1 MNKLIITENGIE
13 LMTKLIEGTTN
24 IRFTKVCSSAHDYSG
39 DDVSKLVELNDIKQT
54 IGISDIEKIND
65 DTVEINVHFSNKEL
79 ESGYFIKAVGLFCV
93 DNKGNEILFGV
104 SVETEHPD
112 FVPVFNGRTP
122 SGVEYTFNIV
132 IGNAENVIVYADP
145 EATVTRAEFNKLK
158 LQKMDKVNPE
168 GEGSFSM
175 GRKAGSEI
183 GTCSSVCGIEGE
195 ASSVAS
201 HAGGYNT
208 IASGVNARSYG
219 NNTIASGAN
228 SRAEGNNTTA
238 SGSGAHADGML
249 TKAIGHNSHASGLCT
264 IARRNCETVIGKY
277 NVDYQTPEDEDEN
290 PETALL
296 FAVGNGNGEGE
307 RSNAFEVR
315 EDGGARVGGALQ
327 VDGGINIDGNVTV
340 NGGAIDAA
348 TVNGHTVNAN
358 VPSNAKFTDT
368 VYTHP
373 TTAGHK
379 HIPAGGSSGQF
390 LKWLSNGTAQWANV
404 PSTDVSGKMDKN
416 NPTGT
421 GYMTIGSRESGS
433 TVGSNSI
440 VMGLYCEAQGL
451 ISYAEGRE
459 AVASAYCTHA
469 EGRATTASGEN
480 SHAEGYRTITS
491 GVNSHTEGYETTAS
505 SGNAHAEGSSTTAS
519 EYASHAEG
527 YYTTASGTASHA
539 EGLST
544 VASGANSH
552 TEGQYT
558 TASDYSTHAGGRG
571 CHAKGAYSFTHGDY
585 NISNYR
591 QVVIGAYNTEL
602 GTQTD
607 AGNQAFIIGAGNFN
621 SASAPTDLDPYA
633 YRSYAT
639 LKNCFRIEYS
649 GNVYSNGT
657 YHSTGADYAE
667 YIKPWADG
675 NPDHE
680 DRVGYLVTIKDG
692 LLYKANQSDYIVG
705 ITSGNPSVIGN
716 GDEEWRG
723 RWKRD
728 EFNRIITKE
737 VQVDDFEEEFNNE
750 TKKVTRKKIGSHKE
764 IQPIEV
770 ENYNANQKYTERKIR
785 PEWDCV
791 GMIGVLPLRDDGTCV
806 PGGFAKCSENG
817 IATKADNWEC
827 HKTFFVIER
836 INDNVISVEMR

>member
-1 MNKLIITENGIE
+1 M
-13 LMTKLIEGTTN
+13 
-24 IRFTKVCSSAHDYSG
+24 
-39 DDVSKLVELNDIKQT
+39 
-54 IGISDIEKIND
+54 
-65 DTVEINVHFSNKEL
+65 

-238 SGSGAHADGML
+238 SGSDAHADGML

-315 EDGGARVGGALQ
+315 ENGGARIAGDLQ
-327 VDGGINIDGNVTV
+327 IDGGINIDGNVTV

-373 TTAGHK
+373 TTAGYK

-421 GYMTIGSRESGS
+421 GYMTIGSRKSGS
-433 TVGSNSI
+433 TVGNNSI
-440 VMGLYCEAQGL
+440 VLGIGCEASGTK
-451 ISYAEGRE
+451 SYAEGDGTTATGNFAAHAEGRNTTAQGDCSHAE
-459 AVASAYCTHA
+459 GAGSTSSGSCSHAEGKSCTASGTGAHAEGANFDNITDSSGNIIYNIASGWGAHVEGCNNISSANATHA
-469 EGRATTASGEN
+469 EGCATKASNEQ
-480 SHAEGYRTITS
+480 A
-491 GVNSHTEGYETTAS
+491 
-505 SGNAHAEGSSTTAS
+505 
-519 EYASHAEG
+519 
-527 YYTTASGTASHA
+527 HA

-544 VASGANSH
+544 IASGKNSHAEGRGTTASGTESHSEGLSTISSGANAH
-552 TEGQYT
+552 AEGQYT
-558 TASDYSTHAGGRG
+558 IASEYSTHAGGRG
-571 CHAKGAYSFTHGDY
+571 CHAKGSYSFAHGDY

-591 QVVIGAYNTEL
+591 QVVIGGYNTEL

>member
-175 GRKAGSEI
+175 GRKTGSEV

-296 FAVGNGNGEGE
+296 FAVGNGTGEGE

-315 EDGGARVGGALQ
+315 EDGGACIAGDLQ
-327 VDGGINIDGNVTV
+327 VDGGINIDGNITL
-340 NGGAIDAA
+340 NG
-348 TVNGHTVNAN
+348 N
-358 VPSNAKFTDT
+358 P
-368 VYTHP
+368 
-373 TTAGHK
+373 
-379 HIPAGGSSGQF
+379 
-390 LKWLSNGTAQWANV
+390 LS
-404 PSTDVSGKMDKN
+404 VSDNTKMDKN
-416 NPTGT
+416 NPYGT
-421 GYMTIGSRESGS
+421 GSFSLNRLINSA
-433 TVGSNSI
+433 VGFYSF
-440 VMGLYCEAQGL
+440 
-451 ISYAEGRE
+451 AEGND
-459 AVASAYCTHA
+459 TI
-469 EGRATTASGEN
+469 ASGN
-480 SHAEGYRTITS
+480 WG
-491 GVNSHTEGYETTAS
+491 
-505 SGNAHAEGSSTTAS
+505 AHAEGNYTLALGNWG
-519 EYASHAEG
+519 AHAEG
-527 YYTTASGTASHA
+527 ERTIASGTASHVENTGTMATKSHSHA
-539 EGLST
+539 EGYET
-544 VASGANSH
+544 IANGENSH
-552 TEGQYT
+552 AQGFYT
-558 TASDYSTHAGGRG
+558 IASSECQDVSGIN
-571 CHAKGAYSFTHGDY
+571 
-585 NISNYR
+585 NIKDTNDRYL
-591 QVVIGAYNTEL
+591 VIV
-602 GTQTD
+602 
-607 AGNQAFIIGAGNFN
+607 GNGKYFNNQNFN
-621 SASAPTDLDPYA
+621 SISDLNVDVSKDISVIDIPISINIDNNSSYKICFNGVNIMSSYNVCHIDYDESKNALYADHHPYYNITITSNNIKIEPKSNCPTFKITLLDLRKYA
-633 YRSYAT
+633 KPSNAYT
-639 LKNCFRIEYS
+639 LDLK
-649 GNVYSNGT
+649 GNGWFAGAVT
-657 YHSTGADYAE
+657 STGADYAE
-667 YIKPWADG
+667 YIKPWRDG
-675 NPDHE
+675 NIDSE
-680 DRVGYLVTIKDG
+680 DRTKYFVTVKNG
-692 LLYKANQSDYIVG
+692 FLEKANSSDYIVG
-705 ITSGNPSVIGN
+705 ITSTSPAIIGN
-716 GDEEWRG
+716 NVNTGEHDGW
-723 RWKRD
+723 
-728 EFNRIITKE
+728 
-737 VQVDDFEEEFNNE
+737 
-750 TKKVTRKKIGSHKE
+750 S
-764 IQPIEV
+764 
-770 ENYNANQKYTERKIR
+770 Y
-785 PEWDCV
+785 V